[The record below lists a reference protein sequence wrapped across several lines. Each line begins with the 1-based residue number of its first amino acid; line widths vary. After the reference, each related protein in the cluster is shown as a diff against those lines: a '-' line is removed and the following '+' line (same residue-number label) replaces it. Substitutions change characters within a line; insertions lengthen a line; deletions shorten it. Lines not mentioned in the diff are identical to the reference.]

1 MQDSEKTING
11 EVIKSPFE
19 DKIFEK
25 IDYTVNRLTKGSYE
39 KCSFVNCRFSAT
51 DVQGINFTDC
61 TFKSCDLSTAK
72 INKSA
77 FKCVKFKDSKLLGV
91 HFENINDFFFSVDF
105 ENCIL
110 NMSSFYKLTM
120 KKTQF
125 KKCSLQEVDFAE
137 CNLSGAMFSDCD
149 FTRAKFDRT
158 VLEKQTL
165 VLHLIIPLTLR
176 ETKLR
181 KRSFLYME
189 LRVCWISMKLRLN
202 KK

>member
-77 FKCVKFKDSKLLGV
+77 FKGVKFRDSKLLGV
-91 HFENINDFFFSVDF
+91 HFESINDFFFSVDF

-158 VLEKQTL
+158 VLEKADLST
-165 VLHLIIPLTLR
+165 
-176 ETKLR
+176 
-181 KRSFLYME
+181 SFNYSIDPERNKIKKAKFSLYGIAGLLDKYE
-189 LRVCWISMKLRLN
+189 IEIE
-202 KK
+202 

>member
-77 FKCVKFKDSKLLGV
+77 FKGVKFRDSKLLGV

-158 VLEKQTL
+158 VLEKADLST
-165 VLHLIIPLTLR
+165 
-176 ETKLR
+176 
-181 KRSFLYME
+181 SFNYSIDPERNKIKKAKFSLYGIAGLLDKYE
-189 LRVCWISMKLRLN
+189 IEIE
-202 KK
+202 

>member
-158 VLEKQTL
+158 VLEKADLST
-165 VLHLIIPLTLR
+165 
-176 ETKLR
+176 
-181 KRSFLYME
+181 SFNYSIDPERNKIKKAKFSLYGIAGLLDKYE
-189 LRVCWISMKLRLN
+189 IEIE
-202 KK
+202 